1 MAVHYLGDPNRNLC
15 LVLPRQCGVR
25 TVIVV
30 PSFHPSSSSMAL
42 VQPCQA
48 KLHLSTWLQC

>member
-15 LVLPRQCGVR
+15 LVLPRQCDVR

-30 PSFHPSSSSMAL
+30 PSFHPSSSMAL
-42 VQPCQA
+42 VQPRQA
-48 KLHLSTWLQC
+48 KLHLSSWLQC